1 MNMTVLRHEYKRS
14 CILTFYFAGSGG
26 GGGGILVLVDLN
38 YSFASPL
45 SEAHMGSRHCT
56 AAAVL

>member
-1 MNMTVLRHEYKRS
+1 MNIKGVP
-14 CILTFYFAGSGG
+14 FYFVGSGG
-26 GGGGILVLVDLN
+26 RGWGLFLLVDLT
-38 YSFASPL
+38 YLFASPL

>member
-1 MNMTVLRHEYKRS
+1 MG
-14 CILTFYFAGSGG
+14 A
-26 GGGGILVLVDLN
+26 GGILVWVDLN
-38 YSFASPL
+38 YLFASPL